1 MQPKVSVVTVTYN
14 HERYIESAVRSVLEQ
29 NTTFPIEYLVSDDCS
44 TDGASEILKALEK
57 EYPGR
62 MIMLLREK
70 NFKGAL
76 NFSDTYAKCAGEY
89 VAFLEGDDYWTN
101 SYKLQ
106 CQVDWMDAHPDC
118 PLCFHPTSYVDE
130 IGRPIRKQYPEE
142 PKRFYTL
149 DDMMVQNWAQIGSV
163 MLRRELMPEIPPW
176 FSELLLGDWPLFIL
190 MARFGDLCCLPETML
205 AYRIH
210 PNSHWSSR
218 LEAEKTLATI
228 EMFRILAEHTSEPLR
243 HKCNDAQVRTIQ
255 SLVDSVDVFRKSM
268 SYRLGHRL
276 LAPFRSF
283 ADFRDEK
290 FYRSLATNFLLC
302 TIQIF

>member
-1 MQPKVSVVTVTYN
+1 MITYN
-14 HERYIESAVRSVLEQ
+14 HESFIRQAIESVMMQKTDFDFE
-29 NTTFPIEYLVSDDCS
+29 LVIGEDCS
-44 TDGASEILKALEK
+44 TDATRIIVSEIHQEFPK
-57 EYPGR
+57 R
-62 MIMLLREK
+62 IRLLLPEQNVGMMQNAR
-70 NFKGAL
+70 
-76 NFSDTYAKCAGEY
+76 SSYASCIGHY
-89 VAFLEGDDYWTN
+89 VAFLEGDDYWTDSN
-101 SYKLQ
+101 KLQ
-106 CQVDWMDAHPDC
+106 RQVNWMDAHPDC
-118 PLCFHPTSYVDE
+118 PLCFHPASYVDE

-228 EMFRILAEHTSEPLR
+228 EMFRILAEHTSGPLR
-243 HKCNDAQVRTIQ
+243 YKCNDAKVRTIQ

-276 LAPFRSF
+276 LAPFRRF
-283 ADFRDEK
+283 IDFRDK
-290 FYRSLATNFLLC
+290 RF
-302 TIQIF
+302 